1 MKKVL
6 LVYVSA
12 GAGHQKAAEALYQFL
27 KDNHPELELQI
38 IDLLDYTP
46 ASFRL
51 FYSKGYIFLISK
63 LPWLWHL
70 LYRTSS
76 LFANNKI
83 FAYLDYL
90 TALPFVDLLVRERP
104 DVVIS
109 THFLTS
115 SILTVFK
122 KKNPARNI
130 KLVSI
135 ITDYNLHPLWLGEG
149 GDLYIAACDFAREEL
164 LRRNVPADK
173 VRVRGIPA
181 KEKFYRQED
190 RKQIAAKY
198 GIKDSVFT
206 VLIIT
211 GAVGLGPIEE
221 IAKALAGEIQVLAV
235 CGKNKRLY
243 QRLNALASR
252 SLSVIASD
260 RRERSNPKNE
270 IASSSREAGL
280 LAMTNKFGLLKAFPL
295 IDYVDEL
302 MSVTDAV
309 ITKAGGLTITESL
322 AKGLPMVFFSNIP
335 GLESSNARVLSE
347 NGCAFD
353 TSGIEEIKQRV
364 LSLKNNPVFYQQ
376 TVSSIIRFRK
386 SQTLT
391 AIACEIKNLLTCRG

>member
-1 MKKVL
+1 MWG
-6 LVYVSA
+6 

-51 FYSKGYIFLISK
+51 LYSKGYIFLISK
-63 LPWLWHL
+63 LPWIWYL
-70 LYRTSS
+70 LYRIAF
-76 LFANNKI
+76 LCANNKI
-83 FAYLDYL
+83 FACLDYL

-122 KKNPARNI
+122 KKNPAQGI
-130 KLVSI
+130 KLISI

-149 GDLYIAACDFAREEL
+149 VDLYIAACDFAREEL

-173 VRVRGIPA
+173 IRVCGIPA
-181 KEKFYRQED
+181 KDKFYRQEE

-198 GIKDSVFT
+198 GLKDSVFT

-211 GAVGLGPIEE
+211 GAIGLGPIEE
-221 IAKALAGEIQVLAV
+221 IVKALAGEVQILAV

-243 QRLNALASR
+243 QRLT
-252 SLSVIASD
+252 
-260 RRERSNPKNE
+260 
-270 IASSSREAGL
+270 GL
-280 LAMTNKFGLLKAFPL
+280 NLPLVRPFPL

-302 MSVTDAV
+302 MSISDAV
-309 ITKAGGLTITESL
+309 ITKSPGFTIT
-322 AKGLPMVFFSNIP
+322 
-335 GLESSNARVLSE
+335 
-347 NGCAFD
+347 
-353 TSGIEEIKQRV
+353 
-364 LSLKNNPVFYQQ
+364 
-376 TVSSIIRFRK
+376 
-386 SQTLT
+386 
-391 AIACEIKNLLTCRG
+391 